1 MFERPKH
8 FEDQRWEISEEGYV
22 EPLWSKGPVL
32 PKTLLGILDCADIGA
47 KVEDID
53 EMDVDWDGTSNN
65 ENKGYE

>member
-1 MFERPKH
+1 M
-8 FEDQRWEISEEGYV
+8 
-22 EPLWSKGPVL
+22 WSKGPVL

>member
-1 MFERPKH
+1 MGNIRGRICRAVVVERTSFTENPP
-8 FEDQRWEISEEGYV
+8 R
-22 EPLWSKGPVL
+22 
-32 PKTLLGILDCADIGA
+32 ILDCADIGA